1 MSKKPKPIRTPG
13 AALERCLNEAIVRE
27 ATLKYELGALRYARA
42 AVEKGKTH
50 ERKTTKL

>member
-27 ATLKYELGALRYARA
+27 AMLKYKLGRLKYNIIA
-42 AVEKGKTH
+42 AEKGKTH
-50 ERKTTKL
+50 EDQN